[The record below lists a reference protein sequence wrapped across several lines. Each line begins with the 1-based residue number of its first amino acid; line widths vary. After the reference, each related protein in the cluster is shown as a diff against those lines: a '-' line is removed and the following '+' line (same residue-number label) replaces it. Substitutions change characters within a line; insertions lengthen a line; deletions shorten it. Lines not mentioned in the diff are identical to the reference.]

1 MEENTKKTN
10 ENFLKSWVDELQENM
25 WKLFSTDKKSATSP
39 EKVDVSLSEFED
51 EALQNFRLQ
60 KEDEIVESSS

>member
-1 MEENTKKTN
+1 
-10 ENFLKSWVDELQENM
+10 M

-60 KEDEIVESSS
+60 KEDEIMESNS